1 MINNKQ
7 ARREAKQFV
16 RLCRVNSSVDEDR
29 VRQVVEQLVISG
41 RRNSHAVLD
50 QLLRLVR
57 LDHDQHTAKVESATP
72 LSPELQAAT
81 QARLTRLYGPG
92 LATSFSDRPS
102 LIGGMRIQVGS
113 DVYDGSVQSE
123 LAALE
128 KRF

>member
-1 MINNKQ
+1 MISNKQ

-16 RLCRVNSSVDEDR
+16 RLCRVNSSVDENR

-72 LSPELQAAT
+72 LSAELQAAT
-81 QARLTRLYGPG
+81 QASLTRLYGLG

>member
-72 LSPELQAAT
+72 LSAELQAAT
-81 QARLTRLYGPG
+81 QASLTRLYGPG

>member
-7 ARREAKQFV
+7 ARREAKQFF
-16 RLCRVNSSVDEDR
+16 RLCRVNSSVDENR

-81 QARLTRLYGPG
+81 RASLTRLYGPG
-92 LATSFSDRPS
+92 LATSFFDRPS
-102 LIGGMRIQVGS
+102 LIGGMRIQIGS

>member
-7 ARREAKQFV
+7 VRREAKQFV

-57 LDHDQHTAKVESATP
+57 LDHDQHTAKVESAMP
-72 LSPELQAAT
+72 LSAELQAT
-81 QARLTRLYGPG
+81 TRASLIHMYGPG
-92 LATSFSDRPS
+92 LAFSFVDRPS
-102 LIGGMRIQVGS
+102 LIGGMRIQIGS
-113 DVYDGSVQSE
+113 DVYDGTVQSE

>member
-16 RLCRVNSSVDEDR
+16 RLCRVNSSVDENR

-72 LSPELQAAT
+72 LSAELQAAT
-81 QARLTRLYGPG
+81 QASLTRLYGLG